1 MALENTCK
9 DKDMALAILRTI
21 IEPMKP
27 GTQKTVLESVA
38 EYIQRIDHSDIHK
51 LTPEERA
58 ARITEIMTNARNLM
72 SIEER
77 REEAAFYLE
86 GIISKENFRAFEE
99 ETKNRFIKE
108 YGQCLIE

>member
-1 MALENTCK
+1 MALECK

-21 IEPMKP
+21 TEPLKA
-27 GTQKTVLESVA
+27 GTQRTALESVA

-51 LTPEERA
+51 MTREERD
-58 ARITEIMTNARNLM
+58 ARITELLTNARNLM

-77 REEAAFYLE
+77 RENAAFYLE
-86 GIISKENFRAFEE
+86 GIISKEDFRSFEE

-108 YGQCLIE
+108 FGQRLIE